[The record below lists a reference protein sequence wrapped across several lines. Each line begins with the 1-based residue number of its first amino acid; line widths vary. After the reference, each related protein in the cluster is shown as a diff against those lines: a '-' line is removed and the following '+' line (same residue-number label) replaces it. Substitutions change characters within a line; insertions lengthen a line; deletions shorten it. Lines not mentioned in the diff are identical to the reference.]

1 MGDNMFI
8 KPIIGIITKKSISEE
23 KHNINIIYS
32 DIEKAIINNDGIP
45 IGITLNCDYKTL
57 IDLCDGIIFQG
68 GDDFE
73 EYDLVAL
80 KYIYDIN
87 KPVLGIC
94 LGMQLMGTLF
104 EGKMIDINN
113 HKKMLKYA
121 HEIKINKNSIL
132 YNIFKI
138 NNIKVNSRHKSVI
151 KHPNLKISAIS
162 NDGYI
167 EAIEDSSKKFFIGV
181 QWHPEN
187 MINYDKKQNNLFK
200 YFIKC
205 CKRNL

>member
-1 MGDNMFI
+1 MNI
-8 KPIIGIITKKSISEE
+8 KPIIGIITRKDISNEE
-23 KHNINIIYS
+23 HDINIIYT
-32 DIEKAIINNDGIP
+32 DIIKSIINNGGMP
-45 IGITLNCDYKTL
+45 VGLTLSENYKEI

-73 EYDLVAL
+73 KYDIDAL

-94 LGMQLMGTLF
+94 LGMQLMGVLF
-104 EGKMIDINN
+104 GGKMIDINN
-113 HKKMLKYA
+113 HKKKLSYV
-121 HEIKINKNSIL
+121 HSVTINRNSIL
-132 YNIFKI
+132 YNMFKT

-151 KHPNLKISAIS
+151 KDTKLKVVGIS

-167 EAIEDSSKKFFIGV
+167 EALEDSSKKFFVGV
-181 QWHPEN
+181 QWHPES
-187 MINYDKKQNNLFK
+187 MTSYDIIQNNLFK

-205 CKRNL
+205 SKRISNSDK

>member
-1 MGDNMFI
+1 M
-8 KPIIGIITKKSISEE
+8 KPIIGIITRKSISDEG
-23 KHNINIIYS
+23 HNTNIIYN
-32 DIEKAIINNDGIP
+32 DIVKSIENNCGIAVGIILNN
-45 IGITLNCDYKTL
+45 NYKEL

-73 EYDLVAL
+73 EYDLDAL
-80 KYIYDIN
+80 KYIYDID

-94 LGMQLMGTLF
+94 LGMQLMGMLF

-113 HKKMLKYA
+113 HKKKLSYV
-121 HEIKINKNSIL
+121 HSVSINRNSIL
-132 YNIFKI
+132 YNVFKT

-151 KHPNLKISAIS
+151 KNTKLKVVGIS

-187 MINYDKKQNNLFK
+187 MVKYDNIQNNLFK
-200 YFIKC
+200 YFIK
-205 CKRNL
+205 KTM